1 MMGFLYSLARFL
13 SKELGNQLVNLQQ
26 PCLAMT
32 VVFKLLAKNKH
43 INSQLNSQR
52 IGHYTIYL
60 ACCCLLG
67 RNLGM
72 NPLSFFH
79 VFQGLVPAVICF
91 LIFFGQIDRKWRLE
105 PKAAYFQGSAPTF
118 FNKILT
124 AHFCSGQDQ
133 PAPRSSPPPLFDL
146 VRKVPEIT
154 VQDRLCW
161 HDFETYSMRG
171 RIIVKP

>member
-1 MMGFLYSLARFL
+1 
-13 SKELGNQLVNLQQ
+13 
-26 PCLAMT
+26 
-32 VVFKLLAKNKH
+32 
-43 INSQLNSQR
+43 
-52 IGHYTIYL
+52 
-60 ACCCLLG
+60 
-67 RNLGM
+67 
-72 NPLSFFH
+72 
-79 VFQGLVPAVICF
+79 VPAVICF

-124 AHFCSGQDQ
+124 AHFCSGQDR

-161 HDFETYSMRG
+161 HDFETYSMGG
-171 RIIVKP
+171 RIIVKPWKIWNLKHLKLSDAIIEKWRFDISHMCSHIKELGFKHQTVVVRPCVLNQRKLGEKRGKTRGTRKTIGVNKKVGRR